1 MGLMSAEEYKAS
13 LRDEREVYYKAERVE
28 DVTRH
33 PTIGIAVEHA
43 AIDYRMAESPR
54 HRQLA
59 VVEREGE
66 VYSRYYHVPRSAEDL
81 QKRSQLIEQATA
93 LGGTLVV
100 LIKEIGTDAL
110 FSLKIVADAMD
121 KADGGKVSEKVEA
134 FYRACRDRD
143 LAVAVA
149 QTDVKGDRSL
159 RPSQQKDP
167 DLYLRIVEDRS
178 DGIVVRGAKMHTS
191 VITNCHE
198 VIVLPTRAMGEG
210 DEDYAV
216 AFAVPVASKGLK
228 LIAAAYGADGKEASE
243 YPISSRH
250 KMMETLTIFDDVFV
264 PKERVF
270 LKRQTAFA
278 GPLALQFVEFHRF
291 TAVSYKLPLIDFFA
305 GASMLAAEANGIIK
319 AGHVREKLIQ
329 LIFYAES
336 VRALLE
342 KAAQACVTKGPGI
355 AVPNPLYTNMAKYQ
369 FAHHFHEAV
378 KMVQDISG
386 GILATFPSGRDAAD
400 PKLGPYVDKFLQGA
414 GVDGKS
420 RLRLMHVIS
429 DITTGDFGGY
439 QAVLAVHAEGSLEAE
454 KLAILRAYNPERAT
468 AYARFLFEGED
479 RPWVGGEGGAPASP

>member
-13 LRDEREVYYKAERVE
+13 LRDGREVYYKGERVE

-33 PTIGIAVEHA
+33 PTIGIAVDHA
-43 AIDYRMAESPR
+43 AIDYRMAESAAYR
-54 HRQLA
+54 ELA
-59 VVEREGE
+59 VVEGEGE
-66 VYSRYYHVPRSAEDL
+66 PYSRYYHIPKSSDDLTRRS
-81 QKRSQLIEQATA
+81 RLIEQATA

-110 FSLKIVADAMD
+110 FSLKIVADALE
-121 KADGGKVSEKVEA
+121 KASSRGVADRVDA
-134 FYRACRDRD
+134 FYRYCRKRD

-149 QTDVKGDRSL
+149 QTDVKGNRSL

-167 DLYLRIVEDRS
+167 DLYLRIVEERK

-210 DEDYAV
+210 DDDYAV
-216 AFAVPVASKGLK
+216 AFAVPVATKGLK
-228 LIAAAYGADGKEASE
+228 LIASSYGADGKEASE

-264 PKERVF
+264 PEERVF
-270 LKRQTAFA
+270 LKKQAAFA

-291 TAVSYKLPLIDFFA
+291 TAVSYKLPLIDFFV
-305 GASMLAAEANGIIK
+305 GAAMLAAEANGITR

-342 KAAQACVTKGPGI
+342 KAAQTCVLKGPGI

-386 GILATFPSGRDAAD
+386 GILATFPSGKDAAD
-400 PKLGPYVDKFLQGA
+400 PELGRYVDKFLQGA
-414 GVDGKS
+414 GIDGKS

-479 RPWVGGEGGAPASP
+479 RPWVGGKMEGEA